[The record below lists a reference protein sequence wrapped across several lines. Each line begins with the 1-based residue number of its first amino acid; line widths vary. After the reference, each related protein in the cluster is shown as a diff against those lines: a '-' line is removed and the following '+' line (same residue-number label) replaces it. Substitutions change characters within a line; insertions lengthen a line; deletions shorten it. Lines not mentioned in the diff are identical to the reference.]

1 MDAKVEITR
10 VLKDLQASAREF
22 AALGLAAGGK
32 ALERTNA
39 HLRSL
44 EENMK
49 KTAERL
55 NKKDGEPVTEAA
67 AATDADRPADDKQ

>member
-22 AALGLAAGGK
+22 AALGLAAGSK

-39 HLRSL
+39 HLRTL

-55 NKKDGEPVTEAA
+55 NKKDDEPIVQTAA
-67 AATDADRPADDKQ
+67 ESDADKPADDKQ